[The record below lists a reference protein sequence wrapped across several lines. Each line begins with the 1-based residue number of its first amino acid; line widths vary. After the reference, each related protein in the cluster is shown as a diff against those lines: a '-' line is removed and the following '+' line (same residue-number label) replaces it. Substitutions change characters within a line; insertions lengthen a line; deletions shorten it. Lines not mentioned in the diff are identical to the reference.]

1 MINQTLSEKKLLI
14 GALIII
20 STYMLVIYH
29 GFENSCVLIHDNLD
43 APNYALLSKAK
54 GSYFSLNGI
63 IENVQ
68 NGIPSS
74 SVFTGF
80 SLGEILYLLFD
91 FMVAYILNEIIIRV
105 VAFLGMFLLLKKH
118 VVPNKKEPSA
128 IPVGVALCFAML
140 HFWPL
145 GLSIAGQPLLLYAFL
160 NIIKKESVWYDWLII
175 VLFPFYSSL
184 FLAGFAICSM
194 LLVILMFN
202 SLRNREINY
211 HGLIALTVLSL
222 LYLVANYKL
231 MYIFFFGSSFVSH
244 RVEFYSDPL
253 TIKEALIRSVS
264 NFLNG
269 QYHAAS
275 LHKYFISFSILVG
288 FFCLYKQKKTNNLL
302 IIIIIAAGLISLF
315 YGFSGYIKPYLP
327 DVTLI
332 KTFQWNR
339 IHYLHPLLWYTA
351 FGIALTI
358 IWRNSGQ
365 HKFTLYLVSF
375 LLIFQIGC
383 NVFNTPPVQMSLVNY
398 LRQNTLANHLRE
410 KLMHRN
416 YPISKQPTFKE
427 FASYSL
433 FNDIKRHINKPLDSY
448 RVVSIGIHPSI
459 ALFNGFYVLDA
470 YLTNYSLGYKH
481 KFRKII
487 EKELSKNKKLREY
500 YDDWGSRCYVF
511 VSELGTNYL
520 VQKGDNIKIRNLEL
534 NTAAFKKLGG
544 EYILSAAE
552 IMNYRKNHLVFL
564 KEFENDASPWKIYLY
579 EVDL

>member
-1 MINQTLSEKKLLI
+1 MINQILSEKKLLI
-14 GALIII
+14 GALVII

-43 APNYALLSKAK
+43 GASYALLSKAK
-54 GSYFSLNGI
+54 GAYFSLNGI
-63 IENVQ
+63 IENVL

-74 SVFTGF
+74 AIFPGF
-80 SLGEILYLLFD
+80 SLGEVLYLLFD

-105 VAFLGMFLLLKKH
+105 VAFFGMFLLLKKH
-118 VVPNKKEPSA
+118 VVPDEKEPSA
-128 IPVGVALCFAML
+128 IAVGVALCFAML

-175 VLFPFYSSL
+175 VVFPFYSSL
-184 FLAGFAICSM
+184 VLAGFAICIM

-202 SLRNREINY
+202 SLHNREIDY
-211 HGLIALTVLSL
+211 HGLIVLTVLSI
-222 LYLVANYKL
+222 LYLAANYKL
-231 MYIFFFGSSFVSH
+231 MYMFFFDSSFVSH

-253 TIKEALIRSVS
+253 TIKEALIMSVS

-269 QYHAAS
+269 HYHAAS
-275 LHKYFISFSILVG
+275 LHKYFISFSILVA
-288 FFCLYKQKKTNNLL
+288 FFCLYKKKGINKLL
-302 IIIIIAAGLISLF
+302 IVLIVAVGLISLF

-327 DVTLI
+327 NVTLI
-332 KTFQWNR
+332 KAFQWNR

-358 IWRNSGQ
+358 IWRNLGQ
-365 HKFTLYLVSF
+365 HKFALYLVSF
-375 LLIFQIGC
+375 LLISQVGY
-383 NVFNTPPVQMSLVNY
+383 NVFNTPPVQMSLVNH
-398 LRQNTLANHLRE
+398 LRQNTLANHLRQ

-416 YPISKQPTFKE
+416 YPIRKQPTFRE
-427 FASYSL
+427 FTSYSL
-433 FNDIKRHINKPLDSY
+433 FNNIKRYINKPLGSY

-487 EKELSKNKKLREY
+487 EKELSKNNKLREY
-500 YDDWGSRCYVF
+500 YDNWGSRCYVF

-520 VQKGDNIKIRNLEL
+520 VQKSDNVKIRNLEL

-544 EYILSAAE
+544 EYIFSATE
-552 IMNYRKNHLVFL
+552 IMNYRKNHLIFL
-564 KEFENDASPWKIYLY
+564 KAFENDASPWKIYLY